1 MIVLALIML
10 AACRDRH
17 YYSYKK
23 KGKRLPNR
31 AIFKVHRLRLKG
43 IRKRESRTDV
53 AGVRRKNGR
62 GLGSQGKKLLF
73 AENKVKVNKYEINN
87 THFPFLFLP
96 GRERWCGK

>member
-31 AIFKVHRLRLKG
+31 AIFQVHRLQLK
-43 IRKRESRTDV
+43 
-53 AGVRRKNGR
+53 
-62 GLGSQGKKLLF
+62 
-73 AENKVKVNKYEINN
+73 KVTKTWKQD
-87 THFPFLFLP
+87 
-96 GRERWCGK
+96 